1 MNWKNY
7 FSTSIGKKLIVGGTG
22 LFLITFLI
30 VHCYVNAMIFWPDEG
45 KHFTEAAAFMGGNVA
60 VRIVEIGLFAGL
72 IAHIVQGL
80 MLWSQNSKRRTT
92 RYEVSAGN
100 KTSRWYSRSMGL
112 LGTLILLFLILH
124 LYHFWAPNRY
134 GQFANVSLVGGAN
147 WEEED
152 LYHKMLLV
160 FSEMWVVIVYVLGCF
175 SLAWHLM
182 HGFFSGFQTFGLATH
197 KYKGIIR
204 SIGVAFSILI
214 PLIFAAMPVYLHM
227 VASSTPH

>member
-7 FSTSIGKKLIVGGTG
+7 LGTSIGKKLIVGATG
-22 LFLITFLI
+22 LFLISFLV
-30 VHCYVNAMIFWPDEG
+30 VHCYVNAMIFWCDNG
-45 KHFTEAAAFMGGNVA
+45 KHFTEAAGFMGGNVA
-60 VRIVEIGLFAGL
+60 VRILEVGLFLGL

-112 LGTLILLFLILH
+112 LGTLILLFLVMH

-134 GQFANVSLVGGAN
+134 GQAFDAA
-147 WEEED
+147 WKEED
-152 LYHKMLLV
+152 LYDKMLAV
-160 FSEMWVVIVYVLGCF
+160 FSETWVVVIYLLGCF

-197 KYKGIIR
+197 KYKGLIR
-204 SIGVAFSILI
+204 SIGIAFSILI

-227 VASSTPH
+227 VACSAPHQ

>member
-1 MNWKNY
+1 MNWKNA
-7 FSTSIGKKLIVGGTG
+7 FSTSIGKKVLVGGTG
-22 LFLITFLI
+22 LFLILFLV
-30 VHCYVNAMIFWPDEG
+30 VHCYVNAMIFWPDEPGETG

-60 VRIVEIGLFAGL
+60 IRIMEIGLFAGL
-72 IAHIVQGL
+72 IIHMVQGL
-80 MLWSQNSKRRTT
+80 LLWSQNSKRRPV

-134 GQFANVSLVGGAN
+134 GQAFDAA
-147 WEEED
+147 WKEED
-152 LYHKMLLV
+152 LYEKMVQV
-160 FSEMWVVIVYVLGCF
+160 FSQMWVVVVYVLGCV

-182 HGFFSGFQTFGLATH
+182 HGFFSAFQTFGLTTH
-197 KYKGIIR
+197 RYKAAIN

-214 PLIFAAMPVYLHM
+214 PLIFASMPVYLHFIGN
-227 VASSTPH
+227 SGH

>member
-7 FSTSIGKKLIVGGTG
+7 FSTSIGKKIIVGGTG
-22 LFLITFLI
+22 LFLISFLV
-30 VHCYVNAMIFWPDEG
+30 VHCYVNAMIFWNDEG

-60 VRIVEIGLFAGL
+60 VRILEIGLFAGL

-80 MLWSQNSKRRTT
+80 MLWSQNSKRRPV

-112 LGTLILLFLILH
+112 LGTLILLFLVMH

-134 GQFANVSLVGGAN
+134 GQAFDPA
-147 WEEED
+147 WKEED
-152 LYHKMLLV
+152 LYEKMAIV
-160 FSEMWVVIVYVLGCF
+160 FSETWVVVIYLLGCF

-204 SIGVAFSILI
+204 SVGIAFAILI
-214 PLIFAAMPVYLHM
+214 PLLFAAMPVYMHC
-227 VASSTPH
+227 VASCAH

>member
-7 FSTSIGKKLIVGGTG
+7 FSTSIGKKLLVGGTG
-22 LFLITFLI
+22 LFLISFLVI
-30 VHCYVNAMIFWPDEG
+30 HCYVNAMILWNDNG

-60 VRIVEIGLFAGL
+60 VRILEIGLFAGL
-72 IAHIVQGL
+72 ILHIVQGL
-80 MLWSQNSKRRTT
+80 MLWSQNSKRRPV
-92 RYEVSAGN
+92 RYEVSAGS

-134 GQFANVSLVGGAN
+134 GQAFDPA
-147 WEEED
+147 WREED
-152 LYHKMLLV
+152 LYEKMALV
-160 FSEMWVVIVYVLGCF
+160 FSETWVVVIYILGCF

-182 HGFFSGFQTFGLATH
+182 HGFFSGFQTFGLTTH
-197 KYKGIIR
+197 KYKGMIR

-214 PLIFAAMPVYLHM
+214 PLLFAIMPIYMHM
-227 VASSTPH
+227 VGNSVPHQ